1 MLEPKDYQKFIDEDI
16 NPGDYIVRELGG
28 EYYVGRVVELSPN
41 FYRYKVLNAFPLGE
55 GVVRHEEAIKCYP
68 TPLRK
73 FKEGDEV
80 ICREHIG
87 KWTVME
93 DEKDSV
99 LVGIKDKCTGT
110 IKAVTPASLLLIRP
124 IDLHYRF
131 RVIDGAIWDFKKN
144 QSLRVN
150 PSCEGTTEMERLCNL
165 LNEIDKDEKK
175 ELDK

>member
-1 MLEPKDYQKFIDEDI
+1 MLEPKDLQKFIDEDI
-16 NPGDYIVRELGG
+16 NPGDYVVRVLDGQFL
-28 EYYVGRVVELSPN
+28 VGQVVELSPN
-41 FYRYKVLNAFPLGE
+41 FYRYKVLNAFPPGE
-55 GVVRHEEAIKCYP
+55 GVVRHNEAIKCYP

-73 FKEGDEV
+73 FKEGDVV
-80 ICREHIG
+80 ICRDHTG

-99 LVGIKDKCTGT
+99 LVGIKNTSTGT
-110 IKAVTPASLLLIRP
+110 IKAVTPASLLLIKP

-144 QSLRVN
+144 RSLRVN

-165 LNEIDKDEKK
+165 LNEIVKDEKK

>member
-1 MLEPKDYQKFIDEDI
+1 MLEPKDYQRYIDEDI

-28 EYYVGRVVELSPN
+28 EYYVGRVVELTPN
-41 FYRYKVLNAFPLGE
+41 FYRYTVLNSFPPGE
-55 GVVRHEEAIKCYP
+55 GAVRHEEAIKCYP
-68 TPLRK
+68 APLRK

-80 ICREHIG
+80 ICREHKG

-99 LVGIKDKCTGT
+99 LIGIKNKYTGT
-110 IKAVTPASLLLIRP
+110 IKAVSPASLLLIKP

-144 QSLRVN
+144 QSLHVD
-150 PSCEGTTEMERLCNL
+150 PPCEETTQMERLCNL

>member
-1 MLEPKDYQKFIDEDI
+1 MLEPKDYQRYIDESID
-16 NPGDYIVRELGG
+16 PGDYIVRELGG

-41 FYRYKVLNAFPLGE
+41 FYRYTVLNSFPPGE
-55 GVVRHEEAIKCYP
+55 GVVRHNEAIKCYP

-73 FKEGDEV
+73 FKEGDVV
-80 ICREHIG
+80 ICREHKG

-110 IKAVTPASLLLIRP
+110 IKAVTPASLLLIKP
-124 IDLHYRF
+124 IDLHHRF
-131 RVIDGAIWDFKKN
+131 KVIDGAIWDFKKN
-144 QSLRVN
+144 QSLRVD
-150 PSCEGTTEMERLCNL
+150 PPCEGTTEMERLCNL
-165 LNEIDKDEKK
+165 LNEIVKDEKK

>member
-1 MLEPKDYQKFIDEDI
+1 MLEPKELEKYIDEDI

-93 DEKDSV
+93 DEKGSV
-99 LVGIKDKCTGT
+99 LVGIKNKCTGT

-144 QSLRVN
+144 RSLRVN

-165 LNEIDKDEKK
+165 LNELDRNE
-175 ELDK
+175 ETSLDK

>member
-1 MLEPKDYQKFIDEDI
+1 
-16 NPGDYIVRELGG
+16 
-28 EYYVGRVVELSPN
+28 
-41 FYRYKVLNAFPLGE
+41 
-55 GVVRHEEAIKCYP
+55 
-68 TPLRK
+68 
-73 FKEGDEV
+73 
-80 ICREHIG
+80 
-87 KWTVME
+87 ME

-110 IKAVTPASLLLIRP
+110 IKAVTPASLLLIKP

-144 QSLRVN
+144 KSLRVD
-150 PSCEGTTEMERLCNL
+150 PPCEGTTEMKRLCNL

>member
-1 MLEPKDYQKFIDEDI
+1 MLS
-16 NPGDYIVRELGG
+16 LW
-28 EYYVGRVVELSPN
+28 GR
-41 FYRYKVLNAFPLGE
+41 

-93 DEKDSV
+93 DEKDSF
-99 LVGIKDKCTGT
+99 LVGIKNKCTGT

-124 IDLHYRF
+124 IDLHFRFRVIDLHYRF

-144 QSLRVN
+144 RSLRVN

-165 LNEIDKDEKK
+165 LNELDRNE
-175 ELDK
+175 ETSLDK

>member
-1 MLEPKDYQKFIDEDI
+1 MTTLSENWVESITW
-16 NPGDYIVRELGG
+16 
-28 EYYVGRVVELSPN
+28 GRVVELSPN

-55 GVVRHEEAIKCYP
+55 GGGLSVMKKQSNVTLHLFGS
-68 TPLRK
+68 LRR
-73 FKEGDEV
+73 GDEV

>member
-1 MLEPKDYQKFIDEDI
+1 MLEPKDYQKYIDEDI

-28 EYYVGRVVELSPN
+28 EYYVGQVIELSPN

-110 IKAVTPASLLLIRP
+110 IKAVTLPLFFSSGQSTCIIGSELSTELFGTSRRIGP
-124 IDLHYRF
+124 YVSTLHVREQPKWN
-131 RVIDGAIWDFKKN
+131 VSAIF
-144 QSLRVN
+144 
-150 PSCEGTTEMERLCNL
+150 
-165 LNEIDKDEKK
+165 
-175 ELDK
+175 

>member
-1 MLEPKDYQKFIDEDI
+1 MKKQSNVTLHLF
-16 NPGDYIVRELGG
+16 G
-28 EYYVGRVVELSPN
+28 S
-41 FYRYKVLNAFPLGE
+41 
-55 GVVRHEEAIKCYP
+55 
-68 TPLRK
+68 LRR
-73 FKEGDEV
+73 GDEV

-99 LVGIKDKCTGT
+99 LVGIKNKCTGT

-144 QSLRVN
+144 RSLRVN

-165 LNEIDKDEKK
+165 LNELDRNE
-175 ELDK
+175 ETSLDK